1 MRYTVRPT
9 TGEANCGSPSS
20 TSSVGSP
27 TAVDSAASANA
38 DNLGWFGWLGVV
50 RVVVRAGRWSSA
62 VAADRRRL
70 GAPTI
75 TIASAGDGRAG
86 PGPMRGALDAEAGQL
101 ALDHSREGPQP
112 PDGQQLL
119 GDLAGHPSKGPGR
132 WLRGGRPPGRWW

>member
-50 RVVVRAGRWSSA
+50 RVVVGASRWSP
-62 VAADRRRL
+62 VGAADGCRLGGPDNHDRLDSRQRRL
-70 GAPTI
+70 
-75 TIASAGDGRAG
+75 R
-86 PGPMRGALDAEAGQL
+86 PGPVLGALDAEA
-101 ALDHSREGPQP
+101 
-112 PDGQQLL
+112 
-119 GDLAGHPSKGPGR
+119 
-132 WLRGGRPPGRWW
+132 